1 MSSKFLNSF
10 HHSLYVEKFINND
23 FSKVW
28 RIISD
33 KSNLELFHPFCRKN
47 KVYKWSGRKSI
58 DEIEYLNGSTFKR
71 VFYQWID
78 YKGYDL
84 VINALGKPNSHVSW
98 RIFNYFGRCK
108 VRITLHPYLFNKN
121 YYYLNALP
129 YFLMV
134 KPLMENYLDS
144 VLQGLKWYA
153 ETGQL
158 VVNNQFGRH
167 IWFS

>member
-1 MSSKFLNSF
+1 MSSEILSSF
-10 HHSLYVEKFINND
+10 HHSLYVEKNIKSD

-28 RIISD
+28 SIITD

-47 KVYKWSGRKSI
+47 KVCKWSRGESI

-71 VFYQWID
+71 VFYQWTD
-78 YKGYDL
+78 HKGYDL
-84 VINALGKPNSHVSW
+84 VINALGKPRSYVSW
-98 RIFNYFGRCK
+98 RIFNYVGRCK
-108 VRITLHPYLFNKN
+108 VRITLYPYLFNKN
-121 YYYLNALP
+121 YYYLNAFP

-144 VLQGLKWYA
+144 VLRGLKWYA
-153 ETGQL
+153 ETDQL